1 MSSSEV
7 ARLKPRPAEYRAQP
21 AYSITP
27 KIEQRPRQRSRRP
40 PSWATFQ
47 TQFMRSH
54 KISLAATLDMPPAI
68 CYPRPRSDGGVI
80 DALPAMDG
88 RIAQLVEQL
97 TLNQRVQGSS
107 PCAPTIFPTIVG
119 RKKEAP
125 LRAAIA
131 QLVRA
136 LDCGSRGPPFKP
148 GWRYH
153 FIVAARPA
161 SRLNSARLASR
172 SSSRTG

>member
-1 MSSSEV
+1 
-7 ARLKPRPAEYRAQP
+7 
-21 AYSITP
+21 
-27 KIEQRPRQRSRRP
+27 
-40 PSWATFQ
+40 
-47 TQFMRSH
+47 
-54 KISLAATLDMPPAI
+54 MPPAI

-80 DALPAMDG
+80 DAPPAMDG

-107 PCAPTIFPTIVG
+107 PCAPTIFPAIAG

-153 FIVAARPA
+153 FIVAA
-161 SRLNSARLASR
+161 L
-172 SSSRTG
+172 